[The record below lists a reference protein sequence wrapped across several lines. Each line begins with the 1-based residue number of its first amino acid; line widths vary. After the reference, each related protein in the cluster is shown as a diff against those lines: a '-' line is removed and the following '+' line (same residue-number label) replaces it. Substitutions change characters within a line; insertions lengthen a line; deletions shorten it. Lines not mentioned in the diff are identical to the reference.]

1 MRILLLAVIIIS
13 GWYSSAEAQQEV
25 IIECKFTSCPA
36 SLRLFRFDGMFMNDS
51 QIKPVT
57 GTDGVVQFS
66 VPATKNPQ
74 FYYLGYRNDQT
85 LIILLGTEPKVTVEG
100 SCLDVRTAAISGS
113 PLNKRYN
120 ELREK
125 IMALKSQGS
134 QQSQQFMMAAQNP
147 QMQEEIKQQMKALDE
162 QKLQLLNE
170 QAESPFMASIVAIN
184 TYLSWPNNTDK
195 HNNEIEY
202 FVNEYFRF
210 ANLFDDIYENMP
222 WVFDAYTGYANTI
235 MSIGLDDNTI
245 RTIFNAALSRVPSG
259 SMRHRMALSA
269 ISSVLR
275 QKNNGNFV
283 MYAEQM
289 LALLSGPTDEQAR
302 RSLEQ
307 QIGGMKSFITGAEA
321 PDFAQETPEGKMLKL
336 SDLRGKVVLIDF
348 WASWCG
354 PCRRENPN
362 VVRMYNEYKDKGFE
376 ILGVSLD
383 RDRQRWLEAIAA
395 DKLTWPHVSDLQQWS
410 NAAAQ
415 LYNVSSIP
423 HTVLVD
429 KEGRIIA
436 RNLRGEALERKL
448 AEIFKS

>member
-1 MRILLLAVIIIS
+1 MRILFLAVALLTS
-13 GWYSSAEAQQEV
+13 VYSSAQSTQQV
-25 IIECKFTSCPA
+25 TIECKFTSCPA

-57 GTDGVVQFS
+57 NSDGVVQFS
-66 VPATKNPQ
+66 VPASKHPQ

-85 LIILLGTEPKVTVEG
+85 LIILLGTEPKVSVEG
-100 SCLDVRTAAISGS
+100 SCLDVRTASINGS
-113 PLNKRYN
+113 ALNKRYN

-125 IMALKSQGS
+125 ITNLKSQGS
-134 QQSQQFMMAAQNP
+134 QQSQQYMMAAQNP
-147 QMQEEIKQQMKALDE
+147 QAAESIRLQMKQLDD
-162 QKLQLLNE
+162 QKLQLLAE
-170 QAESPFMASIVAIN
+170 QQNDPFMAGIVAIN
-184 TYLSWPNNTDK
+184 TYLSWPNNMDK

-202 FVNEYFRF
+202 FVNEYFRY
-210 ANLFDDIYENMP
+210 ANLFDEVYENMP
-222 WVFDAYTGYANTI
+222 WVFDAYTGYANTL
-235 MSIGLDDNTI
+235 MSIGLDDNTL
-245 RTIFNAALSRVPSG
+245 RTIFDASLSRIPAG

-269 ISSVLR
+269 ISTALK
-275 QKNNGNFV
+275 QKNNSNFV
-283 MYAEQM
+283 AYAEQ
-289 LALLSGPTDEQAR
+289 LLNILGPEDEQAR

-307 QIGGMKSFITGAEA
+307 QIGGMRSFITGAEA
-321 PDFAQETPEGKMLKL
+321 PDFAQETPDGQLLKL

-348 WASWCG
+348 WARWCG

-362 VVRMYNEYKDKGFE
+362 VVRMYQEYKDKGFE

-383 RDRQRWLEAIAA
+383 RDRQRWLEAIAV
-395 DKLTWPHVSDLQQWS
+395 DNLTWPHVSDLQYWS

-448 AEIFKS
+448 AELFKS